1 MTKVHK
7 ALIPDNFDKFTMS
20 TRVRRK
26 KEKNS
31 CTFSAL
37 VEQCLYRCPVSPPS
51 SQAVGHWL
59 YTGLL
64 QPQLA
69 KLGCQ
74 SYDKYRQLPRIS
86 VNFFSWTN
94 NSDTCLCYKVIN
106 TQLYNNKFQELQELL
121 VLQCDQIEFLI
132 FYNILKKSLKKT
144 SAKLTVDASENIVP
158 FLPMPP

>member
-1 MTKVHK
+1 MVSAILYFYNSPIQPLHDKSTQGAYSTMTI
-7 ALIPDNFDKFTMS
+7 LRNLQCPQEWEE
-20 TRVRRK
+20 K

-31 CTFSAL
+31 CTFSVL

-86 VNFFSWTN
+86 VNFFRWTN
-94 NSDTCLCYKVIN
+94 YSDTCLCYKVIN

-121 VLQCDQIEFLI
+121 VLQRDQIL
-132 FYNILKKSLKKT
+132 FYFFKKY
-144 SAKLTVDASENIVP
+144 
-158 FLPMPP
+158 